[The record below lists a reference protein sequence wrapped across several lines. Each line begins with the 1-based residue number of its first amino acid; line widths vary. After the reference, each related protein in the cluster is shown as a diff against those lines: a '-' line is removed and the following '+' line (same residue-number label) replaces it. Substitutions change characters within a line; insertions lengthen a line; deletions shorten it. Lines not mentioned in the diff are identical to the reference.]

1 MIEGTHRYPS
11 QDRVIYG
18 RPAAEAVA
26 ELAKAYGA
34 QRLLIVTTRS
44 LDKPQGAVASL
55 RAALGDA
62 CVSVFSGVR
71 AHSPREDVVACAAR
85 ARETRA
91 DLLVALG
98 GGSVID
104 AVKVLQLCLWG
115 DIRDPAALDAL
126 RGGGGRDLKPGVRM
140 IALPTTL
147 SAAEFTGFAGVT
159 DTTRHTKEG
168 YGHAETTPRAVVLD
182 PRITL
187 ETPPQL
193 WFSTGI
199 KAVDHA
205 VEQLCSPTRAPFADA
220 LAEAGLKRLAAG
232 LPAVK
237 AAPGDL
243 DARLECQF
251 GMWLAI
257 SGASAGS
264 GLGASHAIGHIL
276 GGAYGVPHGLTSCV
290 ALPAVLAWNAGVNP
304 DRQALVARLMGRPD
318 EAAADVVRGFVTGL
332 GLPTRL
338 ADVGIAPAQFHAIGE
353 ATMHD
358 RGVRSNPRLIAGGA
372 DVVEILEL
380 AA

>member
-1 MIEGTHRYPS
+1 MIEGTHRYPKT
-11 QDRVIYG
+11 DAVVYG

-26 ELAKAYGA
+26 ELARSYRAE
-34 QRLLIVTTRS
+34 RLLVVTTRS
-44 LDKPQGAVASL
+44 LDKPTGAVASL
-55 RAALGDA
+55 RAALGPS
-62 CVSVFSGVR
+62 CVGVFSAIR
-71 AHSPREDVVACAAR
+71 AHSPREDVVACAAA
-85 ARETRA
+85 AREADA

-104 AVKVLQLCLWG
+104 AVKVVQLCLWG
-115 DIRDPAALDAL
+115 DVREPAALDAL
-126 RGGGGRDLKPGVRM
+126 RGAGGRGLEPGVRS

-159 DTTRHTKEG
+159 DTQRHTKEG
-168 YGHAETTPRAVVLD
+168 YAHPLAAPRAVVLD
-182 PRITL
+182 PRLTL
-187 ETPPQL
+187 ETPAEL

-205 VEQLCSPTRAPFADA
+205 VEQLCSLARAPFADA
-220 LAEAGLKRLAAG
+220 LAEEGLKRLAAG
-232 LPAVK
+232 LPATR
-237 AAPGDL
+237 ADPGDL

-276 GGAYGVPHGLTSCV
+276 GGAYDVPHGLTSCV
-290 ALPAVLAWNAGVNP
+290 ALPAVLAWNAGVNAE
-304 DRQALVARLMGRPD
+304 RQALVASLMGRPGKP
-318 EAAADVVRGFVTGL
+318 AADVVRTFVAGL

-338 ADVGIAPAQFHAIGE
+338 ADVGIEPAQFAAIGE

-358 RGVRSNPRLIAGGA
+358 RGVRSNPRPIAGGA
-372 DVVEILEL
+372 DVVEILKL